1 MAINHNSM
9 RGRSG
14 ATVRLTVGQALVK
27 FIANQYSVADG
38 ERQRFIP
45 AALGIFGHGNV
56 AGLGQALDQ
65 YSDDLPFV
73 QGRNEQGLT
82 HAAVGFAKARKR
94 RQALAVTAS
103 IGPGAMNTV
112 TAAALATVNRLPV
125 LLLPGDI
132 YATRHQGPVLQ
143 QLEHPLGPDV
153 SVNDAFRPISRFFDR
168 ISRPEQLLVALPQAF
183 RVLAHPAETGAVVIS
198 LPQDVQSHAYDFPVE
213 FFEPRDWIIRRP
225 TPDTHEVAALA
236 EMIKASSKPLLI
248 AGGGIHYSDAT
259 AELESLASLTGI
271 PVAETFGGKGAVQNP
286 GPWRVWGLGLEGA
299 PQTNEL
305 VAEADLIVH
314 VGTRLSDFATGSQSM
329 FQNPEV
335 TFGSI
340 NVCEFDGVKQG
351 ATTVVADAKRGL
363 AALVEAL
370 AGYNVAES
378 WKTRVSSA
386 MAQWEALRAEAID
399 PDVLFDQST
408 LDGSEPTDAVLTQGQ
423 LIALMQEAAQPG
435 DTIITAAGGPPGDL
449 QKIWDA
455 SGGRHCHLE
464 FGFSCMGYEIPAGIG
479 VRWATPDTSHRVI
492 SFVGDGTFLMAPT
505 ELVTAAQERLPV
517 TVVVS
522 ENHGYQVIRRL
533 QMWRSGAHYGN
544 EFRYR
549 EGEAMATEPGA
560 KRLEGQYL
568 DVDIVQIAEGL
579 GAKAL
584 RPTTATEVRA
594 ALAETRDEEGP
605 VVIVVPT
612 IPHANLPASNVWWDV
627 APAEVFEQPW
637 IEHKREEFEEGQVHQ
652 VWHG

>member
-1 MAINHNSM
+1 MAINHNAM

-14 ATVRLTVGQALVK
+14 ETVRLTVAQAIVRY
-27 FIANQYSVADG
+27 IANQYSVADG
-38 ERQRFIP
+38 TRQRFVP

-56 AGLGQALDQ
+56 AGLGQALHQ
-65 YSDDLPFV
+65 FSEELPFV

-82 HAAVGFAKARKR
+82 HAAIGFAKARKR
-94 RQALAVTAS
+94 RQTLAVTAS

-112 TAAALATVNRLPV
+112 TAAALATVSRLPV

-143 QLEHPLGPDV
+143 QLEHPMGPDV

-168 ISRPEQLLVALPQAF
+168 ISRPEQILTSLPQAF
-183 RVLAHPAETGAVVIS
+183 RVLANPAETGAVVVS
-198 LPQDVQSHAYDFPVE
+198 LPQDVQSHAYDYPVE
-213 FFEPRDWIIRRP
+213 FFEPHDWVIRRP
-225 TPDTHEVAALA
+225 QPDAAEIESLA
-236 EMIKASSKPLLI
+236 ELVRQAQKPLLV

-259 AELESLASLTGI
+259 PELEALADNTGI
-271 PVAETFGGKGAVQNP
+271 PVAETFGGKGAIQNS
-286 GPWRVWGLGLEGA
+286 GPWHVWGLGLEGA
-299 PQTNEL
+299 PHTTEL
-305 VAEADLIVH
+305 AAEADLIVH
-314 VGTRLSDFATGSQSM
+314 VGTRLTDFATGSQSM

-335 TFGSI
+335 RFGSI
-340 NVCEFDGVKQG
+340 NVTEFDGIKQG
-351 ATTVVADAKRGL
+351 ATAVVADAKVG
-363 AALVEAL
+363 
-370 AGYNVAES
+370 
-378 WKTRVSSA
+378 
-386 MAQWEALRAEAID
+386 LRALSDALTGHSVPAAWTERVAQAKQEWEVARAAAID
-399 PDVLFDQST
+399 PDVAFDKST
-408 LDGSEPTDAVLTQGQ
+408 LDSEDTDAVLTQGQ
-423 LIALMQEAAQPG
+423 LIGLLQEHAQSG
-435 DTIITAAGGPPGDL
+435 DTIVAAAGGPPGDL
-449 QKIWDA
+449 QKVWDA
-455 SGGRHCHLE
+455 TGGRHCHLE

-492 SFVGDGTFLMAPT
+492 SFVGDGTFLMAPS
-505 ELVTAAQERLPV
+505 ELLTAAQEHLPM

-549 EGEAMATEPGA
+549 EGDNMATESGA
-560 KRLEGQYL
+560 KTLEGGYL
-568 DVDIVQIAEGL
+568 DVDIVKIAEGL

-584 RPTTATEVRA
+584 RAVTPDEVRY
-594 ALAETRDEEGP
+594 ALSSTRNELEP

-612 IPHANLPASNVWWDV
+612 IQHANLPGSNVWWDV

-637 IEHKREEFEEGQVHQ
+637 IEDRRVEFEDGQKHQ